1 MYSIKKAA
9 AAVVAVLAVTGAVTA
24 AAPAS
29 AGQVRQAGGNVRFFN
44 EATGGSL
51 DANGSGAPV
60 AITWQP
66 NGTAFQ
72 DWILRPL
79 GPVFLIESVA
89 RRGSCLQAPPNSGDV
104 IRLAPCNPNNPT
116 QAWELDRVGDKFVI
130 AEATDENFVIEA
142 TSNTNPVVKQ
152 FRDENPNQ
160 LWDVTPS

>member
-9 AAVVAVLAVTGAVTA
+9 AATVTVLAVTGAVTA

-44 EATGGSL
+44 EATNGSL
-51 DANGSGAPV
+51 DANSAGSV
-60 AITWQP
+60 AITWEP

-79 GPVFLIESVA
+79 GPTFRIESVA
-89 RRGSCLQAPPNSGDV
+89 KPGNCLQLPPFVGDPIQV
-104 IRLAPCNPNNPT
+104 APCNTNT
-116 QAWELDRVGDKFVI
+116 ASQRWRLDQVGDKFVI
-130 AEATDENFVIEA
+130 ADAVDEFFVIEA
-142 TSNTNPVVKQ
+142 TSTTNPVVKA
-152 FRDENPNQ
+152 FRDRGPNQ